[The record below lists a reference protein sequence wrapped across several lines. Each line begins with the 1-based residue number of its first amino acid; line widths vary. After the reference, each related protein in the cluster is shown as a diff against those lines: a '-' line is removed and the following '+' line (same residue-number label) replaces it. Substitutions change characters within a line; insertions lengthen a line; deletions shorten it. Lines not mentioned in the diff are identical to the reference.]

1 MIDLH
6 CHVLC
11 GIDDGPATI
20 EGSIAIALA
29 SASTGTRTILATPHV
44 NWRYPNTADTIAPA
58 VARLNERLT
67 EEEIEVEILA
77 GGEIAMTRNGDIAP
91 DALSRLALAGGGRVV
106 VGPAFPPLARGLGTS
121 PL

>member
-91 DALSRLALAGGGRVV
+91 DALSRLALAGGELSFRET
-106 VGPAFPPLARGLGTS
+106 PLTPFVNGQG
-121 PL
+121 